1 MRGVLGKTLFLCGL
15 LAAAAAESG
24 TVTSS
29 ASSMPLS
36 LDGAIRLAAD
46 GNSDLEKQKI
56 ALDLAELKVANAWN
70 VFLPSLSLS
79 GTYSDTQAFNRDI
92 VLREPTA
99 DLRASA
105 GISLSLNAG
114 LGETMRQAVFAAD
127 SARLVF
133 RQAED
138 SLVRT
143 VKKTYF
149 TLVTDLAT
157 LDVGEKNLELARAQ
171 EALVARNYRNGLA
184 SELEYLQ
191 AQYAAAS
198 LEPDLIQKKNK
209 YRNAVRSFNLLLGLP
224 LDAEPVLTDTVSGT
238 YRPFDM
244 PEVPDAFLDGRL
256 DVRLAALNLEK
267 AESQLRSGTLTR
279 HAPTVSI
286 SEQASVSGL
295 LEERK
300 LPETGTFS
308 LTVSIPLNGYIPG
321 SKEKLTGAENKGAVE
336 LAEIALAQ
344 ARLAARQEADSLHD
358 TLVQLSEAI
367 RLNRLGE
374 KLAERA
380 YELSGQ
386 GYGSGLVTQA
396 DLDGARQ
403 KLLAARTNVLAAE
416 NGYRLGLIDLAFALN
431 MTENELL
438 AAGEKK

>member
-1 MRGVLGKTLFLCGL
+1 MRIRGVLGMAVFLCGF
-15 LAAAAAESG
+15 LAAAAAEG
-24 TVTSS
+24 
-29 ASSMPLS
+29 AALLPLS
-36 LDGAIRLAAD
+36 LDGAIGLAAD
-46 GNSDLEKQKI
+46 GNSDLQKQKI
-56 ALDLAELKVANAWN
+56 ALELAELKAANAWN

-79 GTYSDTQAFNRDI
+79 GTYSDTQAFNKTAVI
-92 VLREPTA
+92 REPDP

-105 GISLSLNAG
+105 GLSLSLNAG
-114 LGETMRQAVFAAD
+114 VGETMRQAVFAAD
-127 SARLVF
+127 SARLVY
-133 RQAED
+133 RQAEAA
-138 SLVRT
+138 LVRT

-224 LDAEPVLTDTVSGT
+224 LEAEPVLTDAVSGS
-238 YRPFDM
+238 YRPFSM
-244 PEVPDAFLDGRL
+244 PEVPDAFLDARL
-256 DVRLAALNLEK
+256 DVRIAALNLEK
-267 AESQLRSGTLTR
+267 AESQRRSGTLTR
-279 HAPTVSI
+279 YAPTVSI
-286 SEQASVSGL
+286 SEQAGVSGL
-295 LEERK
+295 LEERN

-321 SKEKLTGAENKGAVE
+321 SKEKLAGAENKGAVE
-336 LAEIALAQ
+336 LAQIALAQ
-344 ARLAARQEADSLHD
+344 ARLAARQEADSLQE
-358 TLVQLSEAI
+358 TLAQLSEAI

-386 GYGSGLVTQA
+386 GYSSGLVTQA
-396 DLDGARQ
+396 DLDSARQ
-403 KLLAARTNVLAAE
+403 KLLAARTNVLTAE